1 MSERKGAA
9 ADGGAARDSSG
20 RTEGGRPRNLV
31 MIAYDLKPPRLF
43 GELERAVES
52 CVSSPSNEAVN
63 LPFAPWFLTSEQT
76 PSEVLR
82 RIVTHVGLAH
92 RAREDR
98 FDDRYLALELPT
110 GMQGSHLNLGREAAW
125 FNDHGL
131 EIEEGDCKEEGRI
144 AASPKPSSRAL
155 YLVAPTLHAA
165 RRGHR
170 HDVTRSIE
178 SSGRSTHLLSGLW
191 LVHTGR
197 SLSQVHNRI
206 AGHLSQEDE
215 LLVMALPE
223 GLRVAAAE
231 TNLGGKR
238 IDWLRQHGMSLEH
251 VPVPPWVSTD
261 EIPPPARKR
270 EPRVRMEPH

>member
-1 MSERKGAA
+1 MSERKSPE
-9 ADGGAARDSSG
+9 RDLRSE
-20 RTEGGRPRNLV
+20 RDAGGRPRNLV
-31 MIAYDLKPPRLF
+31 MVGYDLKPPRLF
-43 GELERAVES
+43 GELERAVEN
-52 CVSSPSNEAVN
+52 CVPPGSGEAIN
-63 LPFAPWFLTSEQT
+63 LPFAPWFLASDQST
-76 PSEVLR
+76 PEVLHR
-82 RIVTHVGLAH
+82 VVAQVGLAH

-110 GMQGSHLNLGREAAW
+110 GMRGSHLNLEREAVW
-125 FNDHGL
+125 FNHHGL
-131 EIEEGDCKEEGRI
+131 DVVEGDGREEGRI
-144 AASPKPSSRAL
+144 ATTPKPSGRAL

-178 SSGRSTHLLSGLW
+178 ASGRSIHLLSGLW

-215 LLVMALPE
+215 LLVLALPE

-231 TNLGGKR
+231 TNLGRRR
-238 IDWLRQHGMSLEH
+238 IDWLRQHGLVLEH
-251 VPVPPWVSTD
+251 VAVPPWVSP
-261 EIPPPARKR
+261 EEVLPVQVREARQ
-270 EPRVRMEPH
+270 VSMEPH